1 MTRPLLLEDFATER
15 PGGAATQVQAGPT
28 SPEEAQLDAY
38 EAGYKSGWDDCIA
51 AEQEVHRR
59 IGSDL
64 AAALGDISLT
74 HAAARAEVL
83 SALGPLFEEVARTLL
98 PRLAADAVAPTI
110 IAELREAAE
119 AAVAPGLT
127 LLVAPDALPVLQRLV
142 EDSLDF
148 EVRVTAEPAFA
159 PAQVSIRS
167 ASERR
172 DIDLAAA
179 ADRIAAALRDFM
191 TLAGEGDRMP
201 EAPRRQANDR

>member
-1 MTRPLLLEDFATER
+1 MTRSLLLEDFATEMSA
-15 PGGAATQVQAGPT
+15 GAAPAPRTGSAA
-28 SPEEAQLDAY
+28 PEDAHLDAY

-64 AAALGDISLT
+64 AAALGEISLT

-83 SALGPLFEEVARTLL
+83 SALGPLFEEVASTLL

-110 IAELREAAE
+110 IAELRDAAE

-127 LLVAPDALPVLQRLV
+127 LVVAPDALPVLQRLV
-142 EDSLDF
+142 EDSLDLD
-148 EVRVTAEPAFA
+148 VRVEAEPAFA

-172 DIDLAAA
+172 DVDLAAA

-191 TLAGEGDRMP
+191 TLAADDIGGT